1 MSDVDEEHE
10 PHSSLWATTYQPYL
24 QDLTR
29 IGPTRLN
36 DKHEPKVLP
45 NKTNCTRDISQP
57 EQDPL
62 HPKQIQDYSN
72 DMDHSIDVDAMAQ
85 AEAEEV
91 EALVAMHEEQSPDS
105 PMYEIDDDDFEP
117 IITGLQGMDGS
128 RSDDVDMS

>member
-1 MSDVDEEHE
+1 MSDVDEEHD
-10 PHSSLWATTYQPYL
+10 PQTSPWTTTDRL
-24 QDLTR
+24 QSPNLTR
-29 IGPTRLN
+29 SGPARLTDECGPGLLLSAN
-36 DKHEPKVLP
+36 NCIRDK
-45 NKTNCTRDISQP
+45 SQP
-57 EQDPL
+57 EQDSL

-72 DMDHSIDVDAMAQ
+72 DMDHGIDVDAMAQ

-91 EALVAMHEEQSPDS
+91 EALIAMHEEQSPDS